1 MIISRRT
8 FVYLMLWIHFLICII
23 GTQRSCDFIA
33 LVTSHIPPKH
43 KQLIRRYGLYSSRS
57 RGKWEEQE
65 HIVRLAPV
73 GWKEKKELEAV
84 SEEVSLENTESSA
97 ITKKQRSTW
106 ARLIKKVYGT
116 DPLMCPNPYFL

>member
-1 MIISRRT
+1 M
-8 FVYLMLWIHFLICII
+8 
-23 GTQRSCDFIA
+23 DFIA